1 MAVRTEDEGKM
12 SLKITEK
19 MRKLFWWEISEVREK
34 ENTSQVIKDGNVV
47 L

>member
-1 MAVRTEDEGKM
+1 MKGKM

-19 MRKLFWWEISEVREK
+19 MRKLFWWEISEVKEK
-34 ENTSQVIKDGNVV
+34 ENISQVIKDGNVV